1 MKSKLVWHKTLIA
14 VVLLYLSIPLLA
26 TFLYSISTDWY
37 RTVLPEGYTGKWY
50 VELVSDPRFIDALGR
65 TLFVCVVTIV
75 ISLVVM
81 VITVFTVTVYLPR
94 LERVLQGIAML
105 PYAVPPVVAAVG
117 LITIYSQGPF
127 ALSGSV
133 WLVIGA
139 YFVAILPYMYQGIR
153 NSMRTVDAIT
163 LLDAAELL
171 GASKLKGFWLVVFPN
186 ILPGVLVAT
195 LLSFSI
201 LFGEF
206 VLANLLIGGHY
217 EMIQVYLVR
226 RMEENGHLASSIVV
240 CYFVFISMISAV
252 VLRLGRS
259 AKEGRT

>member
-1 MKSKLVWHKTLIA
+1 MS
-14 VVLLYLSIPLLA
+14 
-26 TFLYSISTDWY
+26 
-37 RTVLPEGYTGKWY
+37 
-50 VELVSDPRFIDALGR
+50 
-65 TLFVCVVTIV
+65 
-75 ISLVVM
+75 
-81 VITVFTVTVYLPR
+81 
-94 LERVLQGIAML
+94 
-105 PYAVPPVVAAVG
+105 AVG

-127 ALSGSV
+127 VLSGSV
-133 WLVIGA
+133 WLVIFA

-153 NSMRTVDAIT
+153 NSMRTVDAIS

-186 ILPGVLVAT
+186 ILPGVLVST

-206 VLANLLIGGHY
+206 VLANLLIGGYY

-226 RMEENGHLASSIVV
+226 RMEENGHLASAIVV
-240 CYFVFISMISAV
+240 CYFIFITIISAV

>member
-1 MKSKLVWHKTLIA
+1 MRSSMLWHKTLTA
-14 VVLLYLSIPLLA
+14 LVLFYLFLPLLA
-26 TFLYSISTDWY
+26 TFLYSIATDWY

-50 VELVSDPRFIDALGR
+50 LELVSDPRFLDALGR
-65 TLFVCVVTIV
+65 TLFVCTVTIA

-81 VITVFTVTVYLPR
+81 VITIFVVAVYLPR
-94 LERVLQGIAML
+94 FERLLQGIVML
-105 PYAVPPVVAAVG
+105 PYAVPPVVSAVG

-127 ALSGSV
+127 VLSGSV
-133 WLVIGA
+133 WLVIFA

-153 NSMRTVDAIT
+153 NSMRTVDAIS

-186 ILPGVLVAT
+186 ILPGVLVST

-206 VLANLLIGGHY
+206 VLANLLIGGYY

-226 RMEENGHLASSIVV
+226 RMEENGHLASAIVV
-240 CYFVFISMISAV
+240 CYFIFITIISAV